1 MKHVD
6 KLQKIMNLL
15 KAIRLGRGLPAII
28 VFLILSQAAQ
38 ASTWWNDAWTIRKQ
52 ITLDTTATGAAIAD
66 PIGTTPVL
74 IRLHTG
80 NFQFDATREDGS
92 DIRFVAEDNS
102 TLLPYHIEK
111 YDALMGEAFV
121 WVKVPDVKP
130 GAKTS
135 FWLYYGNGSP
145 QVNAVSDAKGTYD
158 ADTVLVYHFNEHGT
172 PAIDATANGNLS
184 QNAGIP
190 ADGSFIGSGIRLD
203 EETTLMIPPS
213 TSLQWPE
220 GSSITISTWI
230 KLTGLPAKEIIF
242 KRSEG
247 DASFVIGAE
256 NGVPYIEVSREG
268 NVQRSAAK
276 TPMAEGSWRHLAV
289 VASTGTMT
297 LYLDGENVAS
307 LNASLPAMNNPA
319 KSAPLQIGGGT
330 FSGELDEFEIS
341 RIARSPGF
349 IKLAALGQGEKGAK
363 LLVLGPDEQAKSWF
377 TGGYLGV
384 ILKSLSLD
392 GWIVIGILM
401 IMALISWYVMISKAS
416 YLNKVAKGNAEFIK
430 VWHHVSSNLSI
441 LIHTDLDHVKT
452 LGGRIDEK
460 SLRTIRRASVYRI
473 YSIGAE
479 ELRDRLAK
487 DERLPCLQTGGS
499 KALSAR
505 SVQAIRATLDGGLVR
520 ETQKL
525 NRQMVLLTIAISG
538 GPFLGL
544 LGTVVGVM
552 ITFAAIAQ
560 QGEVNVNSIAPGIS
574 AALAAT
580 VAGLAVAIPALFGY
594 NYLLSRVKDATSDM
608 QVFIDEFVTKM
619 AEFYGGGNEENSL
632 TEALE
637 KH

>member
-1 MKHVD
+1 MK
-6 KLQKIMNLL
+6 LF
-15 KAIRLGRGLPAII
+15 KAIPFKRGLLATTLF
-28 VFLILSQAAQ
+28 FLLSGAAQ
-38 ASTWWNDAWTIRKQ
+38 ASDWWNDAWSLRKKITI
-52 ITLDTTATGAAIAD
+52 DTTATGVAIAD

-74 IRLHTG
+74 LRLHAG
-80 NFQFDATREDGS
+80 NFQFDGARDDGS
-92 DIRFVAEDNS
+92 DLRFVADDNK
-102 TLLPYHIEK
+102 TLLSYHIEK

-121 WVKVPDVKP
+121 WVKVPDLKP
-130 GAKTS
+130 GTKTS
-135 FWLYYGNGSP
+135 FWLYYGNGDTKLDK
-145 QVNAVSDAKGTYD
+145 VSDAKGTYD
-158 ADTVLVYHFNEHGT
+158 PDTVLVYHFSEHGT
-172 PAIDATANGNLS
+172 PATDSTGYGNLS

-190 ADGSFIGSGIRLD
+190 ADGSFIGSGLRLD
-203 EETTLMIPPS
+203 EETTLLIPPS
-213 TSLQWPE
+213 TSLQWSE
-220 GSSITISTWI
+220 GSPITISTWI
-230 KLTGLPAKEIIF
+230 KLSALPSKETIF
-242 KRSEG
+242 SRHEDG
-247 DASFVIGAE
+247 TSFVIGAE
-256 NGVPYIEVSREG
+256 NGAPFIEVSRDG
-268 NVQRSAAK
+268 QAQRSVAK
-276 TPMAEGSWRHLAV
+276 TQMTQGSWQHLAL
-289 VASTGTMT
+289 VASPGTMT
-297 LYLDGENVAS
+297 LFLNGESVAT
-307 LNASLPAMNNPA
+307 LNASLPAMNNA
-319 KSAPLQIGGGT
+319 AINTPLQLGGQT
-330 FSGELDEFEIS
+330 FNGELDEFEIS
-341 RIARSPGF
+341 RVARSPGF
-349 IKLAALGQGEKGAK
+349 IKMAAVGQGEKGPK
-363 LLVLGPDEQAKSWF
+363 LINLGPDEKTSSWF

-392 GWIVIGILM
+392 GWVVIGILM
-401 IMALISWYVMISKAS
+401 VMSFISWCVMIGKAS
-416 YLNKVAKGNAEFIK
+416 YLNKVAKGNAAFTK

-441 LIHTDLDHVKT
+441 LVHTDLEHVKT

-460 SLRTIRRASVYRI
+460 SLRTIRRSSIYRI

-479 ELRDRLAK
+479 ELRNRQAK
-487 DERLPCLQTGGS
+487 DERLPCLQNGGT
-499 KALSAR
+499 KALSGR

-525 NRQMVLLTIAISG
+525 NRLMVLLTIAISG

-619 AEFYGGGNEENSL
+619 AEFYGGENEENSL

>member
-15 KAIRLGRGLPAII
+15 KPIRLNRGLPVII
-28 VFLILSQAAQ
+28 VFLILSQGAQ

-52 ITLDTTATGAAIAD
+52 ITLDTTATGAPIAD

-80 NFQFDATREDGS
+80 NFQFDAAREDGS
-92 DIRFVAEDNS
+92 DIRFVVDDNT

-135 FWLYYGNGSP
+135 FWLYYGNGSSKLDGG
-145 QVNAVSDAKGTYD
+145 SDVKGTYD
-158 ADTVLVYHFNEHGT
+158 SDTVLVYHFNEHGT
-172 PAIDATANGNLS
+172 PAIDSTANGNLS

-190 ADGSFIGSGIRLD
+190 ADGSYIGSGIRLD

-220 GSSITISTWI
+220 GSPITISTWI
-230 KLTGLPAKEIIF
+230 KLTALPAKEIIF

-256 NGVPYIEVSREG
+256 NGVPYIEVSRQG

-276 TPMAEGSWRHLAV
+276 TLMAEGSWRHLAV
-289 VASTGTMT
+289 VASTGTMA
-297 LYLDGENVAS
+297 LYLDGEIVAS

-341 RIARSPGF
+341 RVARSAGF

-363 LLVLGPDEQAKSWF
+363 LLILGPDEQKKSWF
-377 TGGYLGV
+377 SSGYLGV

-460 SLRTIRRASVYRI
+460 SLRTIRRGSVYRI

-487 DERLPCLQTGGS
+487 DERLPCLQNGVS

-525 NRQMVLLTIAISG
+525 NNLMVLLTIAISG